1 MAQGP
6 PDKEYTEYMIPTPR
20 AHNYLS
26 LHNVLGCVGTLPSG
40 TALPDC
46 VLQPAEWKLLLQKG
60 VARLLRRVR
69 ISSTIWHSLSGHSSF
84 KRGRLVGARAMSTR
98 AMHALL
104 EKTKSTNEGTNPTR
118 SISIIYY
125 AVCITGNLAL
135 RGGYW
140 HAFVSILWVSLLR
153 HDVCFVSSFYW
164 AWRCTCLALA
174 MLSHYLITTSTLQSG
189 CPLYYRYL

>member
-46 VLQPAEWKLLLQKG
+46 VLRPAEWKLLLQKG
-60 VARLLRRVR
+60 VSRLLRRVR

-104 EKTKSTNEGTNPTR
+104 EKQKAPTKGLTPHVLYPLYIIQYVLQGIWRCVEGTGTPLYR
-118 SISIIYY
+118 FFEFLCYVIM
-125 AVCITGNLAL
+125 
-135 RGGYW
+135 
-140 HAFVSILWVSLLR
+140 FVSCLR
-153 HDVCFVSSFYW
+153 FIEHGAAHV
-164 AWRCTCLALA
+164 
-174 MLSHYLITTSTLQSG
+174 
-189 CPLYYRYL
+189 